1 MFIQVEPVDFFMYS
15 VKLFFDLDE
24 PNAEDPAVRDYLA
37 ANELQPKYQGTG
49 ALEGFD
55 GHQCEVTR
63 FGGCYLGKHLER
75 IGQIQRHAVE
85 VELLTAA
92 IAEHLKVP
100 MPGGPP
106 LSEAERTTAISRL
119 VKEFHQDSSFTTG
132 NNGELVAALDGD
144 AVREAARRLLTATP
158 SG

>member
-24 PNAEDPAVRDYLA
+24 PNAEDQAVRDYLA
-37 ANELQPKYQGTG
+37 ANELEPKYQGTG

-55 GHQCEVTR
+55 GHQCEVMR

-92 IAEHLKVP
+92 ITEHLQAP

-106 LSEAERTTAISRL
+106 LSEAERTTAILRL
-119 VKEFHQDSSFTTG
+119 VEAFHQDSSFTTG
-132 NNGELVAALDGD
+132 DNGELVAALDGD
-144 AVREAARRLLTATP
+144 AVREAAHRLLTAART
-158 SG
+158 G

>member
-24 PNAEDPAVRDYLA
+24 PNAEDQAVRDYLA
-37 ANELQPKYQGTG
+37 ANELEPKYQGTG
-49 ALEGFD
+49 APEGFD
-55 GHQCEVTR
+55 GHQCEVMR

-92 IAEHLKVP
+92 IREHLTVTAQD
-100 MPGGPP
+100 PP
-106 LSEAERTTAISRL
+106 LSEAELATAISRL
-119 VKEFHQDSSFTTG
+119 VKAFHQDSSFTTG

-158 SG
+158 TG

>member
-24 PNAEDPAVRDYLA
+24 PNAEDQAVRGYLA
-37 ANELQPKYQGTG
+37 ANELEPKYQGTG
-49 ALEGFD
+49 ALEGFE
-55 GHQCEVTR
+55 GHQCEVMR

-100 MPGGPP
+100 AEDAP

-132 NNGELVAALDGD
+132 DNGELVAALDGD
-144 AVREAARRLLTATP
+144 AVREAARRLLTPTP

>member
-24 PNAEDPAVRDYLA
+24 PNAEDQAVRDYLA
-37 ANELQPKYQGTG
+37 ANELEPKYQGTG

-55 GHQCEVTR
+55 GHQCEVMR

-85 VELLTAA
+85 VELLTTA
-92 IAEHLKVP
+92 ITEHLTVP
-100 MPGGPP
+100 AQDAP
-106 LSEAERTTAISRL
+106 LFEAGRTTAIPRL
-119 VKEFHQDSSFTTG
+119 VEAFHQDSSFTTG
-132 NNGELVAALDGD
+132 DNGELVATLDEN
-144 AVREAARRLLTATP
+144 AVREAARRLLTAVRT
-158 SG
+158 G

>member
-1 MFIQVEPVDFFMYS
+1 MFIEVEPVDFFMYS

-37 ANELQPKYQGTG
+37 ANELEPKYQGTG
-49 ALEGFD
+49 APEGFD
-55 GHQCEVTR
+55 GHQCEVMR

-92 IAEHLKVP
+92 ITEHLHAP
-100 MPGGPP
+100 LPGGPP
-106 LSEAERTTAISRL
+106 LSEAERTTAFSRL
-119 VKEFHQDSSFTTG
+119 VKAFHQDSSFTTG
-132 NNGELVAALDGD
+132 DNGELVAALDGD
-144 AVREAARRLLTATP
+144 AVREAARRLLTAAPT
-158 SG
+158 G

>member
-24 PNAEDPAVRDYLA
+24 PNAEDQAVRDYLA
-37 ANELQPKYQGTG
+37 SNELEPKYQGTG
-49 ALEGFD
+49 APEGFD
-55 GHQCEVTR
+55 GHQCAVMR

-92 IAEHLKVP
+92 IAEHLKAP
-100 MPGGPP
+100 TPGGAP
-106 LSEAERTTAISRL
+106 LSEAERATAISRL

-132 NNGELVAALDGD
+132 DNGELVATLDEN
-144 AVREAARRLLTATP
+144 AVREAARRLLTAVRT
-158 SG
+158 G

>member
-24 PNAEDPAVRDYLA
+24 PNAEDQAVRDYLA
-37 ANELQPKYQGTG
+37 ANKLEPKYQGTG

-55 GHQCEVTR
+55 GHQCEVMR

-92 IAEHLKVP
+92 IAAHLQAP

-106 LSEAERTTAISRL
+106 LSKAERATAIPRL
-119 VKEFHQDSSFTTG
+119 VKAFHQDSSFATG
-132 NNGELVAALDGD
+132 DNGELVAALDGD
-144 AVREAARRLLTATP
+144 AVREAARRLLTAAP
-158 SG
+158 AG